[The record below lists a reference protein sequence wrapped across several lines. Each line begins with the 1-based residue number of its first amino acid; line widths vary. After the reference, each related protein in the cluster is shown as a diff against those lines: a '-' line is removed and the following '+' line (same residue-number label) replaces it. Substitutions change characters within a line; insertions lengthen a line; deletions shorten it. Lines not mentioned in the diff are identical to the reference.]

1 MSSDD
6 VKMTETNVDKL
17 DELTNKINRCNKN
30 VKLIYE
36 LLQKMNEAKEKKSQS
51 SYITRNSAE
60 YKNKRAVYL
69 QKLNS
74 KEIKQPKEST
84 LQYYKIEYDEDTEMY
99 S

>member
-17 DELTNKINRCNKN
+17 DELTNKLNRCNKH

-36 LLQKMNEAKEKKSQS
+36 LLQKMNETKEKSQS
-51 SYITRNSAE
+51 SYMTPNSAK
-60 YKNKRAVYL
+60 YKNKRTVYL
-69 QKLNS
+69 QKLDS

-84 LQYYKIEYDEDTEMY
+84 LQYYKLEYDEDTEMY

>member
-1 MSSDD
+1 
-6 VKMTETNVDKL
+6 
-17 DELTNKINRCNKN
+17 
-30 VKLIYE
+30 
-36 LLQKMNEAKEKKSQS
+36 MNEAKEKKSQS
-51 SYITRNSAE
+51 SYITPNSAE

>member
-1 MSSDD
+1 M
-6 VKMTETNVDKL
+6 K
-17 DELTNKINRCNKN
+17 
-30 VKLIYE
+30 
-36 LLQKMNEAKEKKSQS
+36 QKKKSQS
-51 SYITRNSAE
+51 SYMTPNSAE

-84 LQYYKIEYDEDTEMY
+84 LQYYKLEYDEDTEMY

>member
-17 DELTNKINRCNKN
+17 DELTNKVNRCNKN
-30 VKLIYE
+30 IKLIYE
-36 LLQKMNEAKEKKSQS
+36 LLQKMNETKEKKSPS
-51 SYITRNSAE
+51 SYMTPNSAK

-84 LQYYKIEYDEDTEMY
+84 LQYYKIDYNEDTEMY